1 MTYFRPQIHAWRAT
15 PYGKNSHLP
24 HFNVKS
30 AFMSTSWKETLADRM
45 DPQIAE
51 EIDVFE
57 SQMALRRAGKLDEK
71 VFAET
76 RLRRGCYGQR
86 YDNGHRHDGI
96 RTQQLDYM
104 SDMTKG
110 PDTLW
115 DAPGMQR
122 IKIPFGGLT
131 AGQLD
136 TLAELAEEYADAV
149 LHVTTRQDF
158 QLHYVHIDDTP
169 NLMRRLAAVGITTRE
184 ACGNSVRNVT
194 ACPLSG
200 VCHSEAFDVTPYAKA
215 SAKFMLG
222 HPDAQGFGRKFK
234 IAFSGCREQA
244 CALTNMHDM
253 GCIAAT
259 RIENGQ
265 VKRGFEVYVGGGLGA
280 VPQQAKLFDAFVPE
294 EELLP
299 LTQAIGRV
307 FARLGEKKNRAA
319 ARIKFLITKLGIDEF
334 RRIVLEE
341 RATMPADTRWT
352 SYIPEVEKYKENPLK
367 APAFLNGQQRPEGFE
382 KWFGTNVYRQKQ
394 PGYAVVTVTLP
405 LGDITTVQAREL
417 ANIARRFSGDTL
429 RTTVE
434 QNIVLRWVAEAD
446 IPDLYRELARIG
458 LNEPGAGTIL
468 DVVACPGTDTCK
480 LGIAS
485 SRGLAGEIR
494 TRLADRLFTLD
505 ESVRNLHIKISG
517 CFNSCGQHHLADL
530 GFYGTT
536 RTIANRKVPHFQVV
550 LGGKWQDNAG
560 AYGLAI
566 GTVPS
571 KRVPDVIESIT
582 SKYVRDRK
590 NAESFQDFIKRI
602 GKQECR
608 AMIQPFMEVPVYEK
622 DRSYYSDWG
631 DPREFTIGDMG
642 VGECAGEVI
651 SVTQFDLADAERL
664 VFEAQVHLENE
675 SYAQADAMAYRAM
688 IQAAVSLVKTQFLDV
703 ADDPNTVVSEF
714 RRRFYETGL
723 LGDRYAGNK
732 FAEYLFRRHEA
743 PQQEHSRDHAYRI
756 VEDAQLFIEATYAC
770 HDSLAERGAAGALA
784 GSIQTG
790 KAAGKL

>member
-1 MTYFRPQIHAWRAT
+1 MPT
-15 PYGKNSHLP
+15 
-24 HFNVKS
+24 
-30 AFMSTSWKETLADRM
+30 WKEKLASRM

-57 SQMALRRAGKLDEK
+57 SQMALRRAGKMDEK

-96 RTQQLDYM
+96 RTQQLNFLA
-104 SDMTKG
+104 DMTKG

-122 IKIPFGGLT
+122 IKIPFGGVT
-131 AGQLD
+131 PEQLD
-136 TLAELAEEYADAV
+136 TLAELAEEYSDGV

-194 ACPLSG
+194 ACPIAG
-200 VCHSEAFDVTPYAKA
+200 VCRSEAFDVTPYAKA

-234 IAFSGCREQA
+234 IAFSGCREEA

-253 GCIAAT
+253 GCIAVT
-259 RIENGQ
+259 RNVNGQ
-265 VKRGFEVYVGGGLGA
+265 EKRGFEVYVGGGLGA
-280 VPQQAKLFDAFVPE
+280 VPQQAKLLEAFVPE

-319 ARIKFLITKLGIDEF
+319 ARIKFLVTKLGIDEF
-334 RRIVLEE
+334 RRLVHEE
-341 RATMPADTRWT
+341 RKTLPEDTRWT
-352 SYIPEVEKYKENPLK
+352 SYIPGVANYKETPQK
-367 APAFLNGQQRPEGFE
+367 PPAHLNGQQRPEGFE
-382 KWFGTNVYRQKQ
+382 KWFATNVYRQRQ
-394 PGYAVVTVTLP
+394 EGYAVAAVTLP
-405 LGDITTVQAREL
+405 LGDMTAVQTRQL
-417 ANIARRFSGDTL
+417 ANIARRFSGDNL

-434 QNIVLRWVAEAD
+434 QNIVLRWVSEAD
-446 IPDLYRELARIG
+446 LPDLYRELVRIG
-458 LNEPGAGTIL
+458 LGEPGAGTIL

-517 CFNSCGQHHLADL
+517 CFNSCGQHHIADL
-530 GFYGTT
+530 GFYGTS

-571 KRVPDVIESIT
+571 KRVPDVIETIT
-582 SKYVRDRK
+582 TRYVRERK
-590 NAESFQDFIKRI
+590 GTERFQEFIKRI

-608 AMIQPFMEVPVYEK
+608 AMIEPFMEVPAYER
-622 DRSYYSDWG
+622 DRSLYSDWG

-664 VFEAQVHLENE
+664 VFEGQIYLENE
-675 SYAQADAMAYRAM
+675 NYAQADAVAYRAM
-688 IQAAVSLVKTQFLDV
+688 TQAALSLIKTQFLDIS
-703 ADDPNTVVSEF
+703 DNPDIVVSEF
-714 RRRFYETGL
+714 RRRFYDTGL

-732 FAEYLFRRHEA
+732 FAEYLFRRHDA
-743 PQQEHSRDHAYRI
+743 PPETHTRDQAYRI
-756 VEDAQLFIEATYAC
+756 VEEAQLFIEATYAC
-770 HDSLAERGAAGALA
+770 HDSLAERGGTNPVFASVPSGR
-784 GSIQTG
+784 
-790 KAAGKL
+790 AAGKL

>member
-1 MTYFRPQIHAWRAT
+1 MPT
-15 PYGKNSHLP
+15 
-24 HFNVKS
+24 
-30 AFMSTSWKETLADRM
+30 WKEKLAGRM
-45 DPQIAE
+45 DTQIAE

-57 SQMALRRAGKLDEK
+57 TQMALRRTGKLEEK

-96 RTQQLDYM
+96 RTQQLDFM
-104 SDMTKG
+104 SDITKG
-110 PDTLW
+110 PETFW

-122 IKIPFGGLT
+122 IKIPFGGVT
-131 AGQLD
+131 PDQMDA
-136 TLAELAEEYADAV
+136 LADLAEEYADGV

-184 ACGNSVRNVT
+184 ACGNSIRNVT
-194 ACPLSG
+194 ACPIAG
-200 VCHSEAFDVTPYAKA
+200 VCRGEVFDVTPYAKA
-215 SAKFMLG
+215 AAKFMLG

-234 IAFSGCREQA
+234 IAFSGCKEQA

-253 GCIAAT
+253 GCIAMT
-259 RIENGQ
+259 RTEDG
-265 VKRGFEVYVGGGLGA
+265 VRRRGFELYVGGGLGA

-299 LTQAIGRV
+299 LTQAIARV

-319 ARIKFLITKLGIDEF
+319 ARIKFLVNKLGIEEF

-341 RATMPADTRWT
+341 RKTMPADPRWT
-352 SYIPEVEKYKENPLK
+352 SYLPEVEKYKETPRK
-367 APAFLNGQQRPEGFE
+367 APAFLNGQQRPAGFE
-382 KWFGTNVYRQKQ
+382 NWYATNVYRQKQ
-394 PGYAVVTVTLP
+394 EGYAVAAVTLP
-405 LGDITTVQAREL
+405 LGDISSKQMRQL
-417 ANIARRFSGDTL
+417 ADTARRFSGDNL

-434 QNIVLRWVAEAD
+434 QNMVLRWVSEAD
-446 IPDLYRELARIG
+446 LPDLYSELARIG
-458 LNEPGAGTIL
+458 LGEPGAGTIL

-494 TRLADRLFTLD
+494 TRLADTLFALD
-505 ESVRNLHIKISG
+505 ESVRNLRIKISG
-517 CFNSCGQHHLADL
+517 CFNSCGQHHIADL
-530 GFYGTT
+530 GFYGTS
-536 RTIANRKVPHFQVV
+536 RTIGNRKVPHFQVV

-560 AYGLAI
+560 SYGLAI

-571 KRVPDVIESIT
+571 KNIPAVIENIT
-582 SKYVRDRK
+582 GRYVSERK
-590 NAESFQDFIKRI
+590 NTESFQEFIKRI

-608 AMIQPFMEVPVYEK
+608 AMLEPFMAVPAYEK

-642 VGECAGEVI
+642 TGECAGEVI
-651 SVTQFDLADAERL
+651 SAAQFDLADAERL
-664 VFEAQVHLENE
+664 VFEAQLHLENE
-675 SYAQADAMAYRAM
+675 SYAQADAFAYRAM
-688 IQAAVSLVKTQFLDV
+688 IQAALSLVKTQFIDA
-703 ADDPNTVVSEF
+703 ADEPDAIVNEF
-714 RRRFYETGL
+714 RRRFYDTGL

-732 FAEYLFRRHEA
+732 FAEYLFRRHDS
-743 PQQEHSRDHAYRI
+743 PPHEHTRDHAYRI
-756 VEDAQLFIEATYAC
+756 VEEA
-770 HDSLAERGAAGALA
+770 
-784 GSIQTG
+784 
-790 KAAGKL
+790 